1 MGSSVLLLGEPYEVK
16 TIMFHL
22 DYLLNFPIETAV
34 VLRENHNMG
43 DFKKERYRFR
53 VMLADTLDEGMKL
66 CDVCLVLKSND
77 RINYALRGKE
87 CNNIEIVTLD
97 EMNAFSTK
105 SRFNASVKPVILLI
119 STDQF
124 NQKYCTEILLNR
136 LFIEHGIDIFQAP
149 SLKTQR
155 VFLKLSQRGM
165 LNSKISD
172 SMLSDGQVA
181 IITLEHNFL
190 EFDSESADFFTE
202 FVSTK
207 PDFVLLN
214 KNMRTEFFPQIF
226 KTRFGKAVDYIVESE
241 YVPTYFWNNLS
252 IPLFCGNGSCAFA
265 KEQTNENC
273 SSISDPFLSELLYKN
288 ILTAISVPDTV
299 QYV

>member
-124 NQKYCTEILLNR
+124 NQQYCTEILLNR

-155 VFLKLSQRGM
+155 VFY
-165 LNSKISD
+165 N
-172 SMLSDGQVA
+172 
-181 IITLEHNFL
+181 II
-190 EFDSESADFFTE
+190 
-202 FVSTK
+202 
-207 PDFVLLN
+207 LLP
-214 KNMRTEFFPQIF
+214 E
-226 KTRFGKAVDYIVESE
+226 
-241 YVPTYFWNNLS
+241 
-252 IPLFCGNGSCAFA
+252 
-265 KEQTNENC
+265 
-273 SSISDPFLSELLYKN
+273 
-288 ILTAISVPDTV
+288 
-299 QYV
+299 